1 MWGLAITLIVL
12 ISAAGLSGWII
23 YQRAARIP
31 EWYVKAQII
40 RDDPDVEKRT
50 AIKLQSWA
58 NKVSSGN
65 PATKSAE
72 DRQLTVVLTAEDI
85 NRLIVKWSQS
95 AGLDEKLGQYI
106 RDIRVRL
113 TDGTITIA
121 GKYVEYEKVISV
133 TFRPQTDPS
142 GYTRIK
148 LDSIRVGEQTL
159 PLVMLND
166 QQVRLTG
173 KVANQ
178 ARASLSRLGIDDHSV
193 ATRATS
199 DLYYT
204 SLAADLFAGRSPQAY
219 AFIGRL
225 SGFSSEDPL
234 AARVRSM
241 EIREGEMTLRLETL
255 DDKERK
261 SLLDKLKSVV
271 NDSSALP

>member
-1 MWGLAITLIVL
+1 MVL
-12 ISAAGLSGWII
+12 IIGLGVTGLMI

-31 EWYVKAQII
+31 EWYVKAQTI

-72 DRQLTVVLTAEDI
+72 DRQLTVVLTADDI

-113 TDGTITIA
+113 TDGAITIA
-121 GKYVEYEKVISV
+121 GKYVEYEKVVSV

-142 GYTRIK
+142 GYIRIK
-148 LDSIRVGEQTL
+148 LDSMRVGEQTL
-159 PLVMLND
+159 PLVVLND

-173 KVANQ
+173 NVARQ
-178 ARASLSRLGIDDHSV
+178 ARSALPRLGIDEHSV

-204 SLAADLFAGRSPQAY
+204 SLAADLFAGRTPQAY

-234 AARVRSM
+234 VTRVRSM
-241 EIREGEMTLRLETL
+241 QIREGEMTLKLETL
-255 DDKERK
+255 DDAERESFLNK
-261 SLLDKLKSVV
+261 LRSVANNSPLL
-271 NDSSALP
+271 P